1 MLHDRGVNATQNIA
15 RVGIEKIKV
24 EGRLPPYHYL
34 EQFPPLAVLANQ
46 ILIIDRQC
54 AKMYNL
60 DRLDIWRCIVTQNI
74 WQLQDAKNRF
84 SELVNKALDE
94 GPQIVTRRGEEV
106 VVVVSSKA
114 YQKTIK
120 SQTSL
125 LEFFRQSPLLGVEL
139 DLERDPS
146 FPRENQL

>member
-1 MLHDRGVNATQNIA
+1 MA
-15 RVGIEKIKV
+15 
-24 EGRLPPYHYL
+24 
-34 EQFPPLAVLANQ
+34 
-46 ILIIDRQC
+46 
-54 AKMYNL
+54 
-60 DRLDIWRCIVTQNI
+60 QNI

-120 SQTSL
+120 TQTSL